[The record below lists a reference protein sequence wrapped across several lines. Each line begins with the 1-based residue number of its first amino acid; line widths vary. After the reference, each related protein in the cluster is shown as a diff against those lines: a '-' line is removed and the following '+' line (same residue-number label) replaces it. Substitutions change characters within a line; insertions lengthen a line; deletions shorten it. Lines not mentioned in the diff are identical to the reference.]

1 MKISPTKDVF
11 EQVDRHILLAQELLK
26 AECAMK
32 SISLN
37 LSIIRF
43 ENHRKFKKETLKK
56 TERLYSEIRTLRE
69 SIGNEFQKL
78 FEGREKYDTPRLHYA
93 YRGDTIKEIDE
104 LFQDVSLCVQFE
116 MDCGDSSMDCGD
128 SSMDCGDSSQ
138 DIIPF

>member
-1 MKISPTKDVF
+1 MEKGPTKLGLEEVF
-11 EQVDRHILLAQELLK
+11 GHRSLAYELLK

-37 LSIIRF
+37 LSSLRF
-43 ENHRKFKKETLKK
+43 ANHRKFKKETLKK

-93 YRGDTIKEIDE
+93 TGET
-104 LFQDVSLCVQFE
+104 Q
-116 MDCGDSSMDCGD
+116 
-128 SSMDCGDSSQ
+128 
-138 DIIPF
+138 

>member
-1 MKISPTKDVF
+1 MKISPTEAVI
-11 EQVDRHILLAQELLK
+11 EQRDRHIFLAQELLK

-43 ENHRKFKKETLKK
+43 ANHGKFKKETLKN

-78 FEGREKYDTPRLHYA
+78 FEGQEKYDTPRLHYA

-104 LFQDVSLCVQFE
+104 LFQDVWLDLKPVYS
-116 MDCGDSSMDCGD
+116 DSYQNDL
-128 SSMDCGDSSQ
+128 
-138 DIIPF
+138 PF

>member
-1 MKISPTKDVF
+1 MKISPTKTVF
-11 EQVDRHILLAQELLK
+11 EQRDRHIFLAQELLK

-43 ENHRKFKKETLKK
+43 ANHGKFKKETLKN

-78 FEGREKYDTPRLHYA
+78 FEGQEKYDGPRLHYA
-93 YRGDTIKEIDE
+93 YRGNTIKEIEE
-104 LFQDVSLCVQFE
+104 LFQKVDLLVQIE
-116 MDCGDSSMDCGD
+116 VDYGDHPSN
-128 SSMDCGDSSQ
+128 
-138 DIIPF
+138 PLF

>member
-1 MKISPTKDVF
+1 MKISPTKEVF
-11 EQVDRHILLAQELLK
+11 EQVDRHIFLAQELLK

-43 ENHRKFKKETLKK
+43 ANHGKFKKETLKN

-78 FEGREKYDTPRLHYA
+78 FEGQEKYDTPRLHYA

-104 LFQDVSLCVQFE
+104 LLQNVSLCVQFE
-116 MDCGDSSMDCGD
+116 MDCGE
-128 SSMDCGDSSQ
+128 SSQ
-138 DIIPF
+138 NTLPF

>member
-1 MKISPTKDVF
+1 MKIALTKEGRDEVF
-11 EQVDRHILLAQELLK
+11 SHRLLAYELLK

-37 LSIIRF
+37 LSSLRF
-43 ENHRKFKKETLKK
+43 ANHRKFKKETLKK

-93 YRGDTIKEIDE
+93 YRGETIKEIEE
-104 LFQDVSLCVQFE
+104 LFQDVWLDLKPEC
-116 MDCGDSSMDCGD
+116 DDSYQNDL
-128 SSMDCGDSSQ
+128 
-138 DIIPF
+138 PF

>member
-1 MKISPTKDVF
+1 MEKGPTKLGLEEVF
-11 EQVDRHILLAQELLK
+11 GLRSLAYELLK

-37 LSIIRF
+37 LSSLRF
-43 ENHRKFKKETLKK
+43 ANHRKFKKETLKN

-104 LFQDVSLCVQFE
+104 LFQDVWLDLKPV
-116 MDCGDSSMDCGD
+116 CGDSYQNDL
-128 SSMDCGDSSQ
+128 
-138 DIIPF
+138 PF

>member
-1 MKISPTKDVF
+1 MEKGPTKLGLEEVF
-11 EQVDRHILLAQELLK
+11 GHRSLAYELLK

-37 LSIIRF
+37 LSSLRF
-43 ENHRKFKKETLKK
+43 ANHRKFKKETLKK

-104 LFQDVSLCVQFE
+104 LFQDVWLDLKAV
-116 MDCGDSSMDCGD
+116 CGDSYQNDP
-128 SSMDCGDSSQ
+128 
-138 DIIPF
+138 PF

>member
-1 MKISPTKDVF
+1 MKKAPTKEGL
-11 EQVDRHILLAQELLK
+11 EQVDRHRPLAYELLK

-37 LSIIRF
+37 LSSLRF
-43 ENHRKFKKETLKK
+43 ANHRKFKKETLKK

-104 LFQDVSLCVQFE
+104 LFQDVWLDLKAV
-116 MDCGDSSMDCGD
+116 CGDSYQNDP
-128 SSMDCGDSSQ
+128 
-138 DIIPF
+138 PF

>member
-1 MKISPTKDVF
+1 MEKPPTKEEVF
-11 EQVDRHILLAQELLK
+11 GHKFLAWELLK

-37 LSIIRF
+37 LSSLRF
-43 ENHRKFKKETLKK
+43 ANHRKFKKETLKK

-104 LFQDVSLCVQFE
+104 LFQDVWLDLKPV
-116 MDCGDSSMDCGD
+116 CGDSYQNDL
-128 SSMDCGDSSQ
+128 
-138 DIIPF
+138 PF

>member
-11 EQVDRHILLAQELLK
+11 EQVDRHIILAQELLK

-78 FEGREKYDTPRLHYA
+78 FEGQETYVTPLLHYA

-104 LFQDVSLCVQFE
+104 LFQTVSLCDQFE
-116 MDCGDSSMDCGD
+116 MDGGFSSR
-128 SSMDCGDSSQ
+128 
-138 DIIPF
+138 DIIEF

>member
-1 MKISPTKDVF
+1 MNISPTTGVI
-11 EQVDRHILLAQELLK
+11 EQVGRHIILAQELLK

-37 LSIIRF
+37 LSSLRF
-43 ENHRKFKKETLKK
+43 ANHRKFKKETLKK

-93 YRGDTIKEIDE
+93 YRGNTIKEIDKLFENVCLKLEE
-104 LFQDVSLCVQFE
+104 LV
-116 MDCGDSSMDCGD
+116 CGDSSEFTLFLQA
-128 SSMDCGDSSQ
+128 SNELE
-138 DIIPF
+138 F

>member
-1 MKISPTKDVF
+1 MNISPTKQVF
-11 EQVDRHILLAQELLK
+11 EQRDRHIFLAQELLK

-43 ENHRKFKKETLKK
+43 ANHGKFRKETLKN

-78 FEGREKYDTPRLHYA
+78 FEGQEKYDTARLHYA
-93 YRGDTIKEIDE
+93 YRGNTIKEIDE
-104 LFQDVSLCVQFE
+104 LFKDVSLCVQLE
-116 MDCGDSSMDCGD
+116 MECGDSYQNDL
-128 SSMDCGDSSQ
+128 
-138 DIIPF
+138 PF

>member
-1 MKISPTKDVF
+1 MKISPTKEVF
-11 EQVDRHILLAQELLK
+11 EQVDRHIILAQELLK

-43 ENHRKFKKETLKK
+43 DFHRKFKKETLKK

-104 LFQDVSLCVQFE
+104 LFQKVGLHVQIE
-116 MDCGDSSMDCGD
+116 MDYGDSP
-128 SSMDCGDSSQ
+128 Q
-138 DIIPF
+138 NPLF

>member
-1 MKISPTKDVF
+1 MKISPTEEGL
-11 EQVDRHILLAQELLK
+11 EQVDRHIFLAQELLK

-93 YRGDTIKEIDE
+93 YRGDTIKEIDKLFENVCLKLEE
-104 LFQDVSLCVQFE
+104 LV
-116 MDCGDSSMDCGD
+116 CGDSSEFTLFLQA
-128 SSMDCGDSSQ
+128 SNELE
-138 DIIPF
+138 F

>member
-1 MKISPTKDVF
+1 MEKGPTKLGLEEVF
-11 EQVDRHILLAQELLK
+11 GHRSLAYELLK

-37 LSIIRF
+37 LSSLRF
-43 ENHRKFKKETLKK
+43 VNHRKFKKETLKK

-104 LFQDVSLCVQFE
+104 LFQDVWLDLKPV
-116 MDCGDSSMDCGD
+116 CGDSYQNDP
-128 SSMDCGDSSQ
+128 
-138 DIIPF
+138 PF

>member
-1 MKISPTKDVF
+1 MKIALTKEGRDEVF
-11 EQVDRHILLAQELLK
+11 SHRLLAYELLK

-37 LSIIRF
+37 LSSLRF

-93 YRGDTIKEIDE
+93 YRGDTLDEIGD
-104 LFQDVSLCVQFE
+104 LFENVWLDLKPV
-116 MDCGDSSMDCGD
+116 
-128 SSMDCGDSSQ
+128 CGDSSQ
-138 DIIPF
+138 NTPPF

>member
-1 MKISPTKDVF
+1 MEKGPTKLGLDEVF
-11 EQVDRHILLAQELLK
+11 GHRSLAYELLK

-37 LSIIRF
+37 LSSLRF
-43 ENHRKFKKETLKK
+43 ANHRKFKKETLKK

-104 LFQDVSLCVQFE
+104 LFQDVWLDLKPV
-116 MDCGDSSMDCGD
+116 CGDSYQNDL
-128 SSMDCGDSSQ
+128 
-138 DIIPF
+138 PF

>member
-1 MKISPTKDVF
+1 MKIALTKEGRDEVF
-11 EQVDRHILLAQELLK
+11 SHRLLAYELLK

-37 LSIIRF
+37 LSSLRF
-43 ENHRKFKKETLKK
+43 ANHRKFKKETLKK

-93 YRGDTIKEIDE
+93 YRGNTIKEIDKLFENVCLKLEE
-104 LFQDVSLCVQFE
+104 LV
-116 MDCGDSSMDCGD
+116 CGDSSKFTLFLQA
-128 SSMDCGDSSQ
+128 SNELE
-138 DIIPF
+138 F

>member
-1 MKISPTKDVF
+1 MKISPTKYVF

-37 LSIIRF
+37 LSMIRF

-69 SIGNEFQKL
+69 SIGNEFQKF
-78 FEGREKYDTPRLHYA
+78 FEGQEKYDTPRLHYA
-93 YRGDTIKEIDE
+93 YRGDTIKEIGE
-104 LFQDVSLCVQFE
+104 LFQDVCLDLESV
-116 MDCGDSSMDCGD
+116 
-128 SSMDCGDSSQ
+128 CGDSSQ
-138 DIIPF
+138 DTIPF

>member
-1 MKISPTKDVF
+1 MKISPTEAVI
-11 EQVDRHILLAQELLK
+11 EQRDRHIFLAQELLK

-43 ENHRKFKKETLKK
+43 ANHGKFKKETLKN

-78 FEGREKYDTPRLHYA
+78 FEGQEKYDTARLHYA
-93 YRGDTIKEIDE
+93 YSGNTIKEIDE
-104 LFQDVSLCVQFE
+104 LFNDVSLCVQLEIEF
-116 MDCGDSSMDCGD
+116 GD

>member
-1 MKISPTKDVF
+1 MEKGPTKEDLEVF
-11 EQVDRHILLAQELLK
+11 GHRSLAYELLK

-37 LSIIRF
+37 LSSLRF
-43 ENHRKFKKETLKK
+43 ANHRKFKKETLKK

-78 FEGREKYDTPRLHYA
+78 FEGREKYNTPRLHYA

-104 LFQDVSLCVQFE
+104 LFEDVWLDLKPEC
-116 MDCGDSSMDCGD
+116 DDSSRNDL
-128 SSMDCGDSSQ
+128 
-138 DIIPF
+138 PF

>member
-1 MKISPTKDVF
+1 MKISPTEAVI
-11 EQVDRHILLAQELLK
+11 EQRDRHIFLAQELLK

-43 ENHRKFKKETLKK
+43 ANHGKFKKETLKN

-78 FEGREKYDTPRLHYA
+78 FEGQEKYDTPRLHYA

-104 LFQDVSLCVQFE
+104 LFQDVSLCVQLE
-116 MDCGDSSMDCGD
+116 MECGDSSMECGD

>member
-1 MKISPTKDVF
+1 MEKGPTKLGLEEVF
-11 EQVDRHILLAQELLK
+11 GHRSLAYELLK

-37 LSIIRF
+37 LSSLRF
-43 ENHRKFKKETLKK
+43 ANHRKFKKETLKK

-93 YRGDTIKEIDE
+93 YRGDTLEEIGE
-104 LFQDVSLCVQFE
+104 LFEDVWLDLKPV
-116 MDCGDSSMDCGD
+116 
-128 SSMDCGDSSQ
+128 CGDSSQ
-138 DIIPF
+138 NTPPF

>member
-1 MKISPTKDVF
+1 MEKALTKEEVF
-11 EQVDRHILLAQELLK
+11 GHKFLAYELLK

-37 LSIIRF
+37 LSSLKF
-43 ENHRKFKKETLKK
+43 PNHRKFKKETLEK

-78 FEGREKYDTPRLHYA
+78 FEGLEKYNTPRLHYA

-104 LFQDVSLCVQFE
+104 LFQDVCLDLRSVCP
-116 MDCGDSSMDCGD
+116 
-128 SSMDCGDSSQ
+128 DSSQ
-138 DIIPF
+138 NTHPF

>member
-1 MKISPTKDVF
+1 MKISPTEAVI
-11 EQVDRHILLAQELLK
+11 EQRDRHIFLAQELLK

-43 ENHRKFKKETLKK
+43 ANHGKFKKETLKN

-78 FEGREKYDTPRLHYA
+78 FEGQEKYDTARLHYA
-93 YRGDTIKEIDE
+93 YSGNTIKEIDE
-104 LFQDVSLCVQFE
+104 LFEDVWLDLKPEC
-116 MDCGDSSMDCGD
+116 DDSSRNDL
-128 SSMDCGDSSQ
+128 
-138 DIIPF
+138 PF

>member
-1 MKISPTKDVF
+1 MKKAPTKEEVF
-11 EQVDRHILLAQELLK
+11 GHRSLAYELLK

-37 LSIIRF
+37 LSSLRF
-43 ENHRKFKKETLKK
+43 VNHRKFKKETLKK

-78 FEGREKYDTPRLHYA
+78 FEGQEKYDTARLHYA

-104 LFQDVSLCVQFE
+104 LFEDVWLDLKPEC
-116 MDCGDSSMDCGD
+116 D
-128 SSMDCGDSSQ
+128 DSSQ
-138 DIIPF
+138 NTLPF

>member
-1 MKISPTKDVF
+1 MKKAPTKEEVF
-11 EQVDRHILLAQELLK
+11 GHRSLAWELLK

-37 LSIIRF
+37 LSSLRF
-43 ENHRKFKKETLKK
+43 ANHRKFKKETLKK

-93 YRGDTIKEIDE
+93 YRGDTIKEIEE
-104 LFQDVSLCVQFE
+104 LFQDVWLDLKPEC
-116 MDCGDSSMDCGD
+116 DDSYQNDL
-128 SSMDCGDSSQ
+128 
-138 DIIPF
+138 PF

>member
-1 MKISPTKDVF
+1 MKKAPTKEEVF
-11 EQVDRHILLAQELLK
+11 GHRSLAYELLK

-37 LSIIRF
+37 LSSLRF
-43 ENHRKFKKETLKK
+43 ANHRKFKKETLKK
-56 TERLYSEIRTLRE
+56 TERLYSEIITLRE

-104 LFQDVSLCVQFE
+104 LFQDVCLDLELV
-116 MDCGDSSMDCGD
+116 
-128 SSMDCGDSSQ
+128 CGDSSQ
-138 DIIPF
+138 NTPPF

>member
-1 MKISPTKDVF
+1 MEKGPTKLGLEEVF
-11 EQVDRHILLAQELLK
+11 GHRSLAYELLK

-104 LFQDVSLCVQFE
+104 LFQDVWLDLKPV
-116 MDCGDSSMDCGD
+116 CGDSYQNDL
-128 SSMDCGDSSQ
+128 
-138 DIIPF
+138 PF

>member
-1 MKISPTKDVF
+1 MKKAPTKEEVF
-11 EQVDRHILLAQELLK
+11 GHRSLTYELLK

-37 LSIIRF
+37 LSSLRF
-43 ENHRKFKKETLKK
+43 ANHRKFKKETLKK

-93 YRGDTIKEIDE
+93 YRGDTIKEIEE
-104 LFQDVSLCVQFE
+104 LFQDVWLDLKPEC
-116 MDCGDSSMDCGD
+116 DDSYQNDL
-128 SSMDCGDSSQ
+128 
-138 DIIPF
+138 PF